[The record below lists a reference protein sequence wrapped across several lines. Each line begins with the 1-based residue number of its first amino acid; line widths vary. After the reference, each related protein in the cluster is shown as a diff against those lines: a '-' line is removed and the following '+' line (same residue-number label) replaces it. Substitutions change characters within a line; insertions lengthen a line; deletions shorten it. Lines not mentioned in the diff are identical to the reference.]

1 MFNCSRFSV
10 CKSLYSSQK
19 LHTLSTFLIGRYL
32 RFFQERSFFKIMKA
46 TTFLYAF
53 FLINCSLS
61 AEEKREE
68 PPSPLPLILDMVHH
82 NPGGERYKSAFN
94 LPEYLKQSGFNGKV
108 YYLFDSPMLAI
119 NWDSV
124 DPKICPKGS
133 EYRKWVEKKA
143 ADLHAKFAACKKSGI
158 KVYAMSDL
166 ILLPKTLVD
175 MKNLKDVLGDPTNP
189 KTEKY
194 LRLALGQVFR
204 DFPNFDG
211 LVVRIGETYL
221 QDAPYFYGKID
232 KKTDP
237 EKTIIPLLK
246 ILRDEVCV
254 KAGKTL
260 IFRTWLSFDTKLK
273 SYMYVSNAIEPHPN
287 LYLSIK
293 HCEGDFHRSNPFS
306 KVLGKGRHKQIV
318 EVQCAREY
326 EGKGA
331 YPNYIAHGVI
341 DGFEEHK
348 SIKGIK
354 SIKELWEV
362 GKLYGVWTWSRGG
375 GWNGPYIKDEMWC
388 DLNAWVMAQWANH
401 PEASEE
407 SIFYRYAEETLGLTK
422 EDAVKF
428 RKLALLSERAV
439 VRGRNSLE
447 HDMMPFWTRDE
458 GIGWPRVTGDRK
470 HNLKEKDESV
480 AMWKEIVELAKSIK
494 WKDQHTAKF
503 AISSSLYGLYLY
515 EIYRALVYMEDCEHR
530 KDKDGVKKW
539 IAEYDKAWKAYN
551 ALPEQ
556 YPNVISTLYD
566 KNYKVH
572 LRNPADQKVNL
583 LRKKYG
589 IQPLSK

>member
-1 MFNCSRFSV
+1 MSRLSRFLFGQN
-10 CKSLYSSQK
+10 LYSSKK
-19 LHTLSTFLIGRYL
+19 LYRLSSSPVGRSL
-32 RFFQERSFFKIMKA
+32 RFFQECSFLKFMKVSI
-46 TTFLYAF
+46 LIYAV
-53 FLINCSLS
+53 SLMNFS
-61 AEEKREE
+61 LAAEEKKEE

-94 LPEYLKQSGFNGKV
+94 SPEYLKQSGFNGKV

-119 NWDSV
+119 TWDSV
-124 DPKICPKGS
+124 DPEICPEGS

-143 ADLHAKFAACKKSGI
+143 ADLHAKFAACKKAGI

-175 MKNLKDVLGDPTNP
+175 MKNLKDVLGNP
-189 KTEKY
+189 ANPEIEKY
-194 LRLALGQVFR
+194 LRLALRQVFR
-204 DFPNFDG
+204 DFPDFDG

-260 IFRTWLSFDTKLK
+260 IFRTWLSFDTKLGT
-273 SYMYVSNAIEPHPN
+273 YMIVSNAIEPHPN
-287 LYLSIK
+287 LYISIK

-306 KVLGKGRHKQIV
+306 KVLGKGRHKEII

-341 DGFEEHK
+341 DGFEEHQDL
-348 SIKGIK
+348 KGIK
-354 SIKELWEV
+354 SIKELWET

-401 PEASEE
+401 PEESEE
-407 SIFYRYAEETLGLTK
+407 TIFYRYAEEKLSLSK
-422 EDAVKF
+422 EDAAKF
-428 RKLALLSERAV
+428 RKLALLSEEAV

-458 GIGWPRVTGDRK
+458 GIGWPRIIGDRER
-470 HNLKEKDESV
+470 NCKEKDEAV
-480 AMWKEIVELAKSIK
+480 AMWQEIVELAKSIK
-494 WKDQHTAKF
+494 WKDQHTANF

-515 EIYRALVYMEDCEHR
+515 EIYRALVYMEDCEYR
-530 KDKDGVKKW
+530 KDKAGVKKW
-539 IAEYDKAWKAYN
+539 IAEYDKAWEKYN
-551 ALPEQ
+551 ALSEK
-556 YPNVISTLYD
+556 YPDVLATLYKKD
-566 KNYKVH
+566 YKVH
-572 LRNPADQKVNL
+572 LRNPADQKVNS
-583 LRKKYG
+583 LRRKYG
-589 IQPLSK
+589 LPMTK